1 MGQTAAP
8 LFIRGV
14 VGVHSQRIAFGR
26 CPKSRLFGYVPWWGP
41 VGSKPSGKDML
52 EEEEG

>member
-14 VGVHSQRIAFGR
+14 VRVHSQRIECER
-26 CPKSRLFGYVPWWGP
+26 CPKSRLFGYAPWWGP
-41 VGSKPSGKDML
+41 VGRKPFGKDRL